1 MLVVEVMS
9 RRKKRLIFLLIFILI
24 LLLLSIGCAAGTA
37 MVHRTAGFRE
47 IDKAVMSS
55 GFEGGIQHIQN
66 VQAGRRPLY
75 TEQNSVS
82 LFLDLGLLQ
91 HFAGDFRASANS
103 LGNAERLMQ
112 EAFTRSITESIATFL
127 VNDNARE
134 YPGEDFEDIYISVF
148 NALNY
153 FKMGNIDGALVE
165 VRKLTL
171 PSGKLDLLAR
181 RHEQVINRIRGSAE
195 QELAM
200 RANSDEP
207 PLPEIRSVSFSNS
220 ALARYLSILF
230 YQADGNYDAVRVELI
245 QLRQAFASQ
254 PNLYN
259 FPIPRA
265 VDNLVDTPPDYAR
278 LDIISFAG
286 LSPIKEEEIIMH
298 WFPFFREPILHFPRF
313 KLPKLVS
320 RQNRINRIEVVVDNE
335 RFNMELIED
344 IGAVITDTFN
354 ARIESIFWK
363 TYIRTLTKYTA
374 LDITAHN
381 IRQRINPDSIGGQL
395 AFAAGVVT
403 ALTAFNA
410 SERADL
416 RMVRFLPNKAFV
428 GNINLKPGKY
438 DVKVNYFSGRT
449 LIYTE
454 IHRDIDVRS
463 NRVNLIRTINL
474 DIPME
479 EN

>member
-1 MLVVEVMS
+1 
-9 RRKKRLIFLLIFILI
+9 
-24 LLLLSIGCAAGTA
+24 
-37 MVHRTAGFRE
+37 
-47 IDKAVMSS
+47 
-55 GFEGGIQHIQN
+55 
-66 VQAGRRPLY
+66 
-75 TEQNSVS
+75 
-82 LFLDLGLLQ
+82 
-91 HFAGDFRASANS
+91 
-103 LGNAERLMQ
+103 
-112 EAFTRSITESIATFL
+112 L

-153 FKMGNIDGALVE
+153 FKMGNTDGALVE

-181 RHEQVINRIRGSAE
+181 RHERVTNRVKGSAE
-195 QELAM
+195 RELAM
-200 RANSDEP
+200 RADSEEP
-207 PLPEIRSVSFSNS
+207 PLPEIKSVSFSNS

-230 YQADGNYDAVRVELI
+230 YQADGNHDGVRIEMA

-265 VDNLVDTPPDYAR
+265 VESLVDTPDGYAR
-278 LDIISFAG
+278 LDIISFTG

-298 WFPFFREPILHFPRF
+298 WFPFFREPLLHFPRF
-313 KLPKLVS
+313 KLPRLVN
-320 RQNRINRIEVVVDNE
+320 RQSRINRIEVVVDGE

-344 IGAVITDTFN
+344 IGAVVIDTFN
-354 ARIESIFWK
+354 ARLESIFWK
-363 TYIRTLTKYTA
+363 TYIRTLTKYIA

-381 IRQRINPDSIGGQL
+381 IRRRFNSGSIGEQL
-395 AFAAGVVT
+395 ALAAGVGA
-403 ALTAFNA
+403 ALTAFNL

-416 RMVRFLPNKAFV
+416 RMARFLPNKAFV
-428 GNINLKPGKY
+428 GNIHLSPGTY
-438 DVKVNYFSGRT
+438 DVTVNYYSGRT
-449 LIYTE
+449 RVHSE
-454 IHRDIDVRS
+454 IHRNIEVRS
-463 NRVNLIRTINL
+463 DKVNLIRTINL